1 MLLMDKWRIKDSILS
16 FKGIVLRK
24 NEYCNCW
31 RVQSGSHEWPGENWQ
46 DILCS
51 VKGRTQRDCRKLL
64 NKLNTKLYFFPMRI
78 FFYGY
83 MSVFAF
89 CKEGGDE
96 SGILD
101 QKLSIIPASDLAV
114 SSSYMA
120 GLTPAKAQD

>member
-1 MLLMDKWRIKDSILS
+1 
-16 FKGIVLRK
+16 
-24 NEYCNCW
+24 
-31 RVQSGSHEWPGENWQ
+31 
-46 DILCS
+46 
-51 VKGRTQRDCRKLL
+51 
-64 NKLNTKLYFFPMRI
+64 
-78 FFYGY
+78 